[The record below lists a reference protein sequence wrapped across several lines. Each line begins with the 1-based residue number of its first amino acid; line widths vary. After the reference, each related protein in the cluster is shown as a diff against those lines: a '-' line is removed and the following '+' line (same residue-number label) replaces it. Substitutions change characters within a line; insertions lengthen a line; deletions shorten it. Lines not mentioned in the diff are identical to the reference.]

1 MKVGGDPEVVKKS
14 EERRF
19 HKKEEIEKLMELDKE
34 WRQERFKLDNAN
46 KDFKNASKEVGLKKK
61 AKEDAEEEIKV
72 AGEKKLVV

>member
-1 MKVGGDPEVVKKS
+1 MIRVGGDPEIVKKS

-19 HKKEEIEKLMELDKE
+19 HKKEDIEKLIDLDKE

-61 AKEDAEEEIKV
+61 KKEDAEVSISFYF
-72 AGEKKLVV
+72 

>member
-1 MKVGGDPEVVKKS
+1 
-14 EERRF
+14 
-19 HKKEEIEKLMELDKE
+19 MELDKE